1 MNYCPRCG
9 DPLATAGGFSHYCP
23 SADEIKSLTSDLR
36 AGKIKLLRYGKPCR
50 VLYRPMGGTMTGS
63 DEEEREFRE
72 QQNKPV
78 PVDLFGC
85 CEPE

>member
-23 SADEIKSLTSDLR
+23 SADEIKSLTRDLR

-50 VLYRPMGGTMTGS
+50 VLYRPMGGVEVKCDDQEKVYRRFVGIDTNT
-63 DEEEREFRE
+63 DT
-72 QQNKPV
+72 
-78 PVDLFGC
+78 DTDD
-85 CEPE
+85 CE

>member
-23 SADEIKSLTSDLR
+23 SADEITALTSDLR

-50 VLYRPMGGTMTGS
+50 VLYRPMGGVECPT
-63 DEEEREFRE
+63 DDAEREYR
-72 QQNKPV
+72 KSLLP
-78 PVDLFGC
+78 
-85 CEPE
+85 CEEFEDE